1 MIIKDKLP
9 TNTAAQG
16 LSPTRQA
23 SEARFSRRQKA
34 IFKHPSRWFRP
45 HGLCPLSLSLV
56 TLTLALCRSVSNL
69 WAWSPVTWL
78 YSNRKP
84 PISPMPQYTQ
94 TSLLFVHQL
103 GQKYNSPKVD
113 RDQSKGCCPMR
124 ILQWHTVQ
132 KPGPHGAQQILSPPK
147 PSAQFPSSLAPQ
159 APSWSQTIEQTLQRT
174 GNHCHCRWIG
184 LWIPWAPWMTS
195 GGPPISRS
203 DRVPGPSPPHHP
215 GRSSCWSRSRENT
228 GDTTAPTSFKAPEMP
243 KMSKRVRMKTKQ
255 L

>member
-1 MIIKDKLP
+1 MQFKNLRIIKDKLP
-9 TNTAAQG
+9 TNTAAQC

-45 HGLCPLSLSLV
+45 HGLCPLSLSL
-56 TLTLALCRSVSNL
+56 
-69 WAWSPVTWL
+69 
-78 YSNRKP
+78 
-84 PISPMPQYTQ
+84 
-94 TSLLFVHQL
+94 SLLWLWSYAGQFPTCEPEVQSRGFTVTENLQFHQCHNTPRL
-103 GQKYNSPKVD
+103 LCCLSINLARNILYSPKVD

-132 KPGPHGAQQILSPPK
+132 KPGPHGAQQILISPPK
-147 PSAQFPSSLAPQ
+147 PSHQFPSSLAPQ

-184 LWIPWAPWMTS
+184 LWIPSAPWMTS

-203 DRVPGPSPPHHP
+203 DRVPGP
-215 GRSSCWSRSRENT
+215 
-228 GDTTAPTSFKAPEMP
+228 PTSYGTRNAKHVETSSYENEPTI
-243 KMSKRVRMKTKQ
+243 K